1 MNIISRVNKR
11 MKKKFTSLVLTGLM
25 SLSLSQVNAADIVD
39 LNLEESVQRA
49 FANNRA
55 IKQYNA
61 NRESAYWGLSVA
73 RRQSNPK
80 ITWDGTGQKV
90 GGKYYSNSGYNRS
103 FSNTASISMPVYTGG
118 QLEAN
123 RDSARYQLNTA
134 DIELEQTLQTV
145 RATATNYYYYVL
157 QCRNQIEVEEEAVN
171 VLQEHLDNVNAQ
183 FRVGTVAKSDVLASQ
198 VQLAES
204 QQALV
209 NAQNAFDNAVA
220 DLCNYIGLPAD
231 TILRPR
237 DQLTYTKYNLNI
249 EDCTR
254 VALENS
260 PDCAIA
266 DYAVKQAEASKR
278 SAKSGYRPTVNASV
292 TKNITGKREAHNDI
306 TDSWTAGLSASWN
319 IFDGGITSSQVHQAD
334 AALIR
339 AQENAAAAR
348 EGVQVNVQKAFLDLY
363 AAEKNIGVT
372 KIAVDRAEEDY
383 KIAQVRYA
391 AGVDTNLA
399 VMDAQ
404 EKLTDARSNYYT
416 ALYRYNVAKA
426 DLDQAMG
433 VPVGIDVSRYVAA
446 IEGGK
451 TAADAREEAAVTDEA
466 MTIPVASEVAPVVT
480 ISGLSS
486 DNNSSDGLDSN
497 ENSEE

>member
-1 MNIISRVNKR
+1 MNILNRINKR
-11 MKKKFTSLVLTGLM
+11 KMKRRLTALVMAGLM
-25 SLSLSQVNAADIVD
+25 SLSASQMNAADIVD

-55 IKQYNA
+55 IKQYAA
-61 NRESAYWGLSVA
+61 NRESAYWSLSVA
-73 RRQSNPK
+73 RRQSNP
-80 ITWDGTGQKV
+80 TVSWNGTGQKV
-90 GGKYYSNSGYNRS
+90 GGKYYPSYNRS
-103 FSNTASISMPVYTGG
+103 FSNTASISMPIYSGG

-123 RDSARYQLNTA
+123 RESARYGLNTA
-134 DIELEQTLQTV
+134 DLELEQTLQNV
-145 RATATNYYYYVL
+145 RATATNYYFYVL
-157 QCRNQIEVEEEAVN
+157 QCRNQIEVEEEAVT

-237 DQLTYTKYNLNI
+237 DQLTYTKYNINL
-249 EDCTR
+249 EDCTKYA
-254 VALENS
+254 VENS

-266 DYAVKQAEASKR
+266 DYAVKEAEANKR

-292 TKNITGKREAHNDI
+292 TKNITGTREPHNDI
-306 TDSWTAGLSASWN
+306 TDSWTAGLNASWN

-334 AALIR
+334 AAIIR

-348 EGVQVNVQKAFLDLY
+348 ESVQVNVQKAFLDLY
-363 AAEKNIGVT
+363 SAEKNIGVT
-372 KIAVDRAEEDY
+372 KVAVDRAEEDY

-404 EKLTDARSNYYT
+404 EKLTEARSNYYT

-433 VPVGIDVSRYVAA
+433 IPVGIDVSRYVAA
-446 IEGGK
+446 VDSGK
-451 TAADAREEAAVTDEA
+451 TAADAREEAAVTDDAAEVPTA
-466 MTIPVASEVAPVVT
+466 GEVAPVVT
-480 ISGLSS
+480 ISGLDLEKPAQA
-486 DNNSSDGLDSN
+486 DNN
-497 ENSEE
+497 

>member
-1 MNIISRVNKR
+1 MRILFIN
-11 MKKKFTSLVLTGLM
+11 KKFKKSFTALIMTGLM
-25 SLSLSQVNAADIVD
+25 TLSATHALAADIVD

-49 FANNRA
+49 LANNRS
-55 IKQYNA
+55 IKQYSA

-80 ITWDGTGQKV
+80 ITWEGSGQKV
-90 GGKYYSNSGYNRS
+90 GGKTYRENNYNRS

-118 QLEAN
+118 QLEAQ
-123 RDSARYQLNTA
+123 RDSARYQLNSA
-134 DIELEQTLQTV
+134 DLELEQSLQTV
-145 RATATNYYYYVL
+145 RATATNYYFYVL
-157 QCRNQIEVEEEAVN
+157 QCRNQIEVEEEAVS

-237 DQLTYTKYNLNI
+237 DQLTYTKYNLNL
-249 EDCTR
+249 EDCTKY
-254 VALENS
+254 ALDNS

-266 DYAVKQAEASKR
+266 DYAVKEAEASKR
-278 SAKSGYRPTVNASV
+278 SAKSGYRPTVNAAV

-319 IFDGGITSSQVHQAD
+319 IFDGGVTSSQVHQAD

-348 EGVQVNVQKAFLDLY
+348 ESVQVSVQKAFLDLY
-363 AAEKNIGVT
+363 SAEKNIGVT

-433 VPVGIDVSRYVAA
+433 IPVGIDVSRYVSA
-446 IEGGK
+446 IDSGK
-451 TAADAREEAAVTDEA
+451 TAADAREEAAVTDSA
-466 MTIPVASEVAPVVT
+466 AAIPTAGEVAPVVK
-480 ISGLSS
+480 ISGLE
-486 DNNSSDGLDSN
+486 NEETI
-497 ENSEE
+497 ENSEEVASENS